1 MYYDG
6 TAESGRGISMVPLK
20 SGAVSGQ
27 RYESARGQFAV
38 QGEVKSNSRAEE
50 TRTVVDGTA
59 GKRKG
64 SVDGTAEKRSG

>member
-6 TAESGRGISMVPLK
+6 TAESGGGGSMVPLK

-27 RYESARGQFAV
+27 RYE
-38 QGEVKSNSRAEE
+38 

-64 SVDGTAEKRSG
+64 NIDSTAEKRSG

>member
-1 MYYDG
+1 VGNVTRRERLSMEPL
-6 TAESGRGISMVPLK
+6 ESGRGVSMVALK

-27 RYESARGQFAV
+27 RY
-38 QGEVKSNSRAEE
+38 E

>member
-6 TAESGRGISMVPLK
+6 TAESGGGGSMVPLK

-27 RYESARGQFAV
+27 RY
-38 QGEVKSNSRAEE
+38 E

-64 SVDGTAEKRSG
+64 SVDGTTEKRSG